1 MDDFRVKCKK
11 CGRPAKPNEF
21 VLDAEFRMMVCPN
34 CIREK
39 RAKHEVYAEL
49 NAMKQAKKAA
59 EGEERKEEK
68 PLGWDHEDDILEK
81 AAKMKLKNSVK
92 VEQIDDNHVKYSCPK
107 CKYKFA
113 YDTVRKMPKNCPY
126 CSSELFKMMY

>member
-21 VLDAEFRMMVCPN
+21 VIDPDFRMMVCPN

-39 RAKHEVYAEL
+39 RQKQEVYAEL
-49 NAMKQAKKAA
+49 NAMKKAKKDA
-59 EGEERKEEK
+59 EQGEKKEER

-81 AAKMKLKNSVK
+81 AAKLKMKNSVK
-92 VEQIDDNHVKYSCPK
+92 VEQIDDNHVKYTCPK
-107 CKYKFA
+107 CKYKFS
-113 YDTVRKMPKNCPY
+113 YDTERKMPKNCPY
-126 CSSELFKMMY
+126 CSSDLFKMMY